1 MVESSKAFSEGSVG
15 IYIKDKFLKS
25 VLPFRNIGK
34 WTFEVE
40 LSRSSYR
47 KQDEITGQLLREHL
61 LPLTASS
68 QSTKVSQ
75 NPICTNIWRR
85 KDVGQ
90 ARAIRK
96 CTALMSGVSDVNWA
110 ICKNGVPFLLRPRWT
125 SSKNTK
131 TAKSFDQIRAVS
143 TQEDLPTDGYWG
155 KKRMLLWILS
165 GFWKK
170 RVLILTI

>member
-15 IYIKDKFLKS
+15 IYIKDKFLKY
-25 VLPFRNIGK
+25 VLPFRNFGK
-34 WTFEVE
+34 CSFEIE

-47 KQDEITGQLLREHL
+47 RQDEITGQLLREHL

-68 QSTKVSQ
+68 QLTKVSQ
-75 NPICTNIWRR
+75 NPICANIWRR

-90 ARAIRK
+90 GF
-96 CTALMSGVSDVNWA
+96 LMSGVSDVNWA

-155 KKRMLLWILS
+155 KNRMLLWILS